1 MPIQGSAASGYSF
14 GEAMEAAKEAVL
26 SVAPAGETIE
36 WSGQSREENNSSSST
51 MKTLAMALVFAFLCR
66 AALYESWKVP
76 FTVIFGIPTGFFG
89 ASLAAMAFHVYNDI
103 YFQIGLLTIIGLAA
117 KNAILIVEFAKD
129 EVEKGRDI
137 LTAVILAARLRF
149 RPIVMTSL
157 AFILGMLPLVFAS
170 GPGSA
175 SRQGIGTGVF
185 FGMLVAITVGIVFV
199 PLFFV
204 WVYKLKE
211 KWTTR

>member
-1 MPIQGSAASGYSF
+1 MLLPIT
-14 GEAMEAAKEAVL
+14 L
-26 SVAPAGETIE
+26 
-36 WSGQSREENNSSSST
+36 
-51 MKTLAMALVFAFLCR
+51 TLAAACALLNFWLAMRCARIRVGQKVLHGDGGNPLLGRRIRAHANFIEYAPIVLILSTLVEMALGASIWLWT
-66 AALYESWKVP
+66 AAL
-76 FTVIFGIPTGFFG
+76 
-89 ASLAAMAFHVYNDI
+89 AL
-103 YFQIGLLTIIGLAA
+103 
-117 KNAILIVEFAKD
+117 
-129 EVEKGRDI
+129 
-137 LTAVILAARLRF
+137 
-149 RPIVMTSL
+149 
-157 AFILGMLPLVFAS
+157 ILGLVPLVFAS

>member
-1 MPIQGSAASGYSF
+1 MLVVPLGVIG
-14 GEAMEAAKEAVL
+14 
-26 SVAPAGETIE
+26 
-36 WSGQSREENNSSSST
+36 
-51 MKTLAMALVFAFLCR
+51 AL
-66 AALYESWKVP
+66 
-76 FTVIFGIPTGFFG
+76 
-89 ASLAAMAFHVYNDI
+89 LAATLRGLNNDV
-103 YFQIGLLTIIGLAA
+103 YFQVGLLTTIGLSA

>member
-1 MPIQGSAASGYSF
+1 MHHATPLIT
-14 GEAMEAAKEAVL
+14 
-26 SVAPAGETIE
+26 TIV
-36 WSGQSREENNSSSST
+36 GG
-51 MKTLAMALVFAFLCR
+51 LV
-66 AALYESWKVP
+66 
-76 FTVIFGIPTGFFG
+76 
-89 ASLAAMAFHVYNDI
+89 
-103 YFQIGLLTIIGLAA
+103 
-117 KNAILIVEFAKD
+117 
-129 EVEKGRDI
+129 
-137 LTAVILAARLRF
+137 
-149 RPIVMTSL
+149 L